1 MAGMCSI
8 EKDLELWWREV
19 VMYRTPMWL
28 GNNIRTLFMQRI
40 AEIRRDVDLTE
51 LALTLENRVGVE
63 FPKIC

>member
-1 MAGMCSI
+1 
-8 EKDLELWWREV
+8 
-19 VMYRTPMWL
+19 MWL